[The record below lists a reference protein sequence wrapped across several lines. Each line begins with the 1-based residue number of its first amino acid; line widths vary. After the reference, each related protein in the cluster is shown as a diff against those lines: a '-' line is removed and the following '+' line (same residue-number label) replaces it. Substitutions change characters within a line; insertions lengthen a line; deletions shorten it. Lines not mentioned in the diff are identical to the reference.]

1 MNPNHLI
8 ELDGLHVSPSILNA
22 FEHVDGAKFLFHQ
35 DGSRV
40 IQSTNPRFMAEMLEC
55 LQVQK
60 GQRVLEIGT
69 GSGFNAALI
78 SNLIGPEGTLH
89 TVEVDPSVA
98 KRAKAKL
105 DSSGIRNV
113 KVICGD
119 GFYGYHQSIPY
130 DRIIAAAKPPFLPQP
145 WIDQLGIGGILV
157 TPLDLEALG
166 DAYVVAFNKVSE
178 HSLVSLSLMKGNF
191 MRMAPSAEQ
200 LVLKSGKPNGVQTD
214 FDIDRLQ
221 IRARRNPNRKNTW
234 TDQVSFDAWDF
245 EYIGL

>member
-1 MNPNHLI
+1 MNQNRSIDLY
-8 ELDGLHVSPSILNA
+8 GLHLSPSIINA
-22 FEHVDGAKFLFHQ
+22 FEHVNGAQFLFHQ

-60 GQRVLEIGT
+60 GMRVLEIGT

-98 KRAKAKL
+98 KRAKKKL
-105 DSSGIRNV
+105 DSSEIRNV

-119 GFYGYHQSIPY
+119 GFYGFHQSIPY

-157 TPLDLEALG
+157 APLDLEELG

-191 MRMAPSAEQ
+191 MRMAPSVEQ
-200 LVLKSGKPNGVQTD
+200 LVLKSGKPNVVLTD

-221 IRARRNPNRKNTW
+221 IRARRNSNRKNTW
-234 TDQVSFDAWDF
+234 MDQASFDAWDF